1 MNRSGKGKNADS
13 GSVTPDTP
21 TIVSNTVET
30 VQSAMESAQT
40 TLQQAGETVK
50 DSFAEVAS
58 LGAPVTTEKVA
69 EVAKEIIPAAF
80 EESNAGTSAK
90 PKKGKKSKSKTNGS
104 TESSQLPST
113 TFSPSLP
120 SSLPVPSSPLAQAQ
134 KPEASPDVFNENH
147 KRPAPTEFNTDSK
160 WPLSPPS
167 KGVKFEDGLSPGQG
181 KDGETVIPG
190 VGRYTKEELANVEQ
204 AVKNKAGEVAQAVQG
219 KAKSNAVERT
229 VWTLIMIAFFLGK
242 SSKGLLASRFLCLT
256 MHNSR
261 S

>member
-13 GSVTPDTP
+13 GSVTPETP

-30 VQSAMESAQT
+30 VESAMESAQT
-40 TLQQAGETVK
+40 ILQEAGESVK

-58 LGAPVTTEKVA
+58 LGAPITTDKGV

-80 EESNAGTSAK
+80 EEPNAGTSAK
-90 PKKGKKSKSKTNGS
+90 PKKGKKSKTNGS

-147 KRPAPTEFNTDSK
+147 KRPAPTEFNTDIK
-160 WPLSPPS
+160 GPLSPPS

-204 AVKNKAGEVAQAVQG
+204 AVKNKAGEVVQAVQG

-229 VWTLIMIAFFLGK
+229 VWTLIMIAFFLGE
-242 SSKGLLASRFLCLT
+242 SSKCLWLLIT
-256 MHNSR
+256 
-261 S
+261 

>member
-13 GSVTPDTP
+13 GSVTPETP

-30 VQSAMESAQT
+30 VESAMESAQT
-40 TLQQAGETVK
+40 ILQEAGESVK

-58 LGAPVTTEKVA
+58 LGAPITTDKGV

-80 EESNAGTSAK
+80 EEPNAGTSAK
-90 PKKGKKSKSKTNGS
+90 PKKGKKSKTNGS

-134 KPEASPDVFNENH
+134 KPEASPDV
-147 KRPAPTEFNTDSK
+147 NTDIK
-160 WPLSPPS
+160 GPLSPPS

-204 AVKNKAGEVAQAVQG
+204 AVKNKAGEVVQAVQG

-229 VWTLIMIAFFLGK
+229 VWTLIMIAFFLGE
-242 SSKGLLASRFLCLT
+242 SSKCLWLLIT
-256 MHNSR
+256 
-261 S
+261 